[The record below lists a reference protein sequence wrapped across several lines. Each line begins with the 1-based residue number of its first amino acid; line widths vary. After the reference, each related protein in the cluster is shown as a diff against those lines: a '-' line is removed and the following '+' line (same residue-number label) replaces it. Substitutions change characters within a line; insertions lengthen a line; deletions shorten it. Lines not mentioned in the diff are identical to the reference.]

1 MLKAVQGPCRSVL
14 INATPLA
21 VFAYLADLPR
31 HGEWDAQTGFAVI
44 RISEDPIAEG
54 SFCARERIEVFQAP
68 ILRGGAL
75 ANRVSWVRS
84 LTVMGCEIN
93 QGLDFET
100 KNLYNGLIIAEETVS
115 FRLFPDGVGTLLE
128 MTSGRKAYM
137 PGPFHF
143 IMLASEFIKSVTTGL
158 FVGWLFRAFPRLRT
172 NAQLSRIKTEVEKM

>member
-1 MLKAVQGPCRSVL
+1 VL
-14 INATPLA
+14 INATPQA

-31 HGEWDAQTGFAVI
+31 HGEWDAQTGFAVV
-44 RISEDPIAEG
+44 SVSDDPIAEG

-84 LTVMGCEIN
+84 LTVTGCETN

-100 KNLYNGLIIAEETVS
+100 KNLYNGLTIAEETVF
-115 FRLFPDGVGTLLE
+115 FRLYSEGVGTVLE

-143 IMLASEFIKSVTTGL
+143 IMLASEFIKSLTTGL
-158 FVGWLFRAFPRLRT
+158 FVGWLFRVFPRLRT